1 MASDTK
7 IANNELTARAKDQKD
22 DLKVCNNMKE

>member
-1 MASDTK
+1 MVSGTK
-7 IANNELTARAKDQKD
+7 IANNELAARAKDHKD